1 MTQEK
6 NRSATK
12 QLFSRFP
19 ICFLFTASAPLPQA
33 VRTRLPA
40 AADCR
45 LRAAGFHLRAAAFR
59 PQAAGFHPRAADF
72 RLPAADFRPRAAD
85 FRPQAAA
92 FRLPAAAFRLPAAVF
107 HPRAAAAVRTYLWVS
122 VPLSGAG
129 QD

>member
-33 VRTRLPA
+33 VRTHLPA
-40 AADCR
+40 AADFR
-45 LRAAGFHLRAAAFR
+45 LPAAGFHLRAAAFR
-59 PQAAGFHPRAADF
+59 QQAAGFHPRAADF
-72 RLPAADFRPRAAD
+72 RLPAAD